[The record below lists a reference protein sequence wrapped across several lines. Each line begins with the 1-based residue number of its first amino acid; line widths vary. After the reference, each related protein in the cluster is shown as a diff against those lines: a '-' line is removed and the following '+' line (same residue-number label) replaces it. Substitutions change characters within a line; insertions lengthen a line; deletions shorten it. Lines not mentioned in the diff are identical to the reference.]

1 MAEVTLLPNEGQ
13 TQPSYSTQQSSL
25 IGQFDISTTLNSN
38 SYIEFYVLNAP
49 TELVDLTV
57 LLERLR

>member
-1 MAEVTLLPNEGQ
+1 LVGVRATP
-13 TQPSYSTQQSSL
+13 
-25 IGQFDISTTLNSN
+25 DIDRNAYELT
-38 SYIEFYVLNAP
+38 IEFYVLNAP